1 MSPKTP
7 RDVSGKALIKV
18 LSKYGYEVVRQS
30 GSHIRL
36 SINTHDEIKNL
47 TIPNHAPIKLGT
59 LMAILM
65 KCQHNSTLIETNL
78 LISCNTRMSP

>member
-18 LSKYGYEVVRQS
+18 LSKYGYEVVRQT

-36 SINTHDEIKNL
+36 SIALNEGVKNI
-47 TIPNHAPIKLGT
+47 TIPNHDPIKLGT
-59 LMAILM
+59 LMAIINDVSEQL
-65 KCQHNSTLIETNL
+65 K
-78 LISCNTRMSP
+78 ISREDIINKL

>member
-18 LSKYGYEVVRQS
+18 LSKYGYEVVRQT

-59 LMAILM
+59 LMAILNEVSAQLNINRDEIIN
-65 KCQHNSTLIETNL
+65 KL
-78 LISCNTRMSP
+78 